1 MLEFKRPFLIAIFV
15 IIVFCLITT
24 IIKLYKPDY
33 KAEQISS
40 YNILDIVLSLETLI
54 IISLIIGYNVYKY
67 TFPSLDIE
75 TMIEHDKYLID

>member
-1 MLEFKRPFLIAIFV
+1 MLEFKRPFLISIFV
-15 IIVFCLITT
+15 IIVFCLITM

-33 KAEQISS
+33 KVEQISN
-40 YNILDIVLSLETLI
+40 YNIFDIILSLETLI
-54 IISLIIGYNVYKY
+54 IISIMIGYNMYKY